1 VKEIVVFIIKKN
13 ICQLIL
19 NDVRNM
25 KPKAEK
31 LLKYT
36 PKDGTTNYEYDE
48 YALTLTLGKAISKEL
63 ESEEL
68 HIRNGCEL
76 EHYDKTIGLC

>member
-1 VKEIVVFIIKKN
+1 
-13 ICQLIL
+13 
-19 NDVRNM
+19 M

-48 YALTLTLGKAISKEL
+48 YALTLTLGKAINKEL

-76 EHYDKTIGLC
+76 EHYDKTIELC